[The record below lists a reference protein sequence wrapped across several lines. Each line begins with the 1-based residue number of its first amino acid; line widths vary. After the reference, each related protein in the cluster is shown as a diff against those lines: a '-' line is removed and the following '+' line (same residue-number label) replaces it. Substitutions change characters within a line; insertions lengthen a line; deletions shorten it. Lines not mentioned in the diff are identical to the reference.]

1 MTHLLSSLYL
11 QVHYETTG
19 PEIWKGTGGKV
30 DAFVSGI
37 GTGGTIT
44 GVGKYLKEQNSNI
57 KVIFNF
63 SFFLDNTKIYSC
75 SYPLLFPPN
84 FSFCFNFY
92 IMQLYGVEPVES
104 PVLSG
109 GKPG

>member
-1 MTHLLSSLYL
+1 LVVNGRQLWMTHLLLSLYL

-44 GVGKYLKEQNSNI
+44 GVGKYLKEKNSNV

-63 SFFLDNTKIYSC
+63 SFFLDNTKMKKCKIW
-75 SYPLLFPPN
+75 F
-84 FSFCFNFY
+84 
-92 IMQLYGVEPVES
+92 
-104 PVLSG
+104 
-109 GKPG
+109 